1 MHPKQKGLK
10 FKQKRTGKM
19 KLRALIFMFFISGM
33 VSAQVSFDAKV
44 SKRKLGINE
53 RLRVDFT
60 MNKDGDDFEPPSF
73 ENFTV
78 VGGPSQSINN
88 SWINGVR
95 SFSKTYSYFLAPKK
109 RGVFSIGQAT
119 IEIEGETYKTL
130 TLEIIVSAAI
140 DKPKD
145 PNDPNYVA
153 SEKIHLVAEVSN
165 LNPYL
170 NEAIT
175 VVHKLYIAPG
185 IGVRNSREIDKPR
198 YSDFWSQNID
208 VNGLGAQ
215 QGTYKGEDYLY
226 VILRKTVL
234 YPQKSGKLNIEPLSL
249 DVTVEVPSNRRD
261 VFGRSFMSTVNRR
274 VSAGNRAINVKPL
287 PEKGKPESFSGA
299 VGTFDFSLTTN
310 KKALKASEAFEVKL
324 EVVGKGN
331 LKLFKLPELVLP
343 SALEVYEPE
352 HNEKVTT
359 LISGMRGKI
368 SDTYT
373 VVANDPGSYPVPSV
387 TFSYFDVKTKRYK
400 SLESERLVISVDPRP
415 NANSEAENKVTNL
428 LSENNIKPNLK
439 LFRSF
444 KTNTRFTPLQSEPF
458 FKSLLFW
465 VLLFGPFLF
474 IPVLLFVV
482 KNRTIKALDVSGNK
496 IRQTNRLSRKYL
508 IDAKK
513 SLGQK
518 QKFYNALERA
528 LHNYLKSK
536 LRIETSE
543 FNKEKIDE
551 LLTKKKV
558 ESTTLE
564 GFISI
569 LTACE
574 LARYTP
580 LTSLDMQNDYD
591 KTVQVINALDKQL
604 K

>member
-1 MHPKQKGLK
+1 MKGK
-10 FKQKRTGKM
+10 
-19 KLRALIFMFFISGM
+19 ALIFMFFISGLI
-33 VSAQVSFDAKV
+33 SAQVSFDAKV

-109 RGVFSIGQAT
+109 RGVFTVGQAS
-119 IEIEGETYKTL
+119 IEIEGEVYKTL
-130 TLEIIVSAAI
+130 PVKITVSAAI

-145 PNDPNYVA
+145 PNDPNYIA

-165 LNPYL
+165 SNPYL

-175 VVHKLYIAPG
+175 IVYKLYVAQG

-215 QGTYKGEDYLY
+215 QGTYNGEDYLY
-226 VILRKTVL
+226 VVLRKTVL
-234 YPQKSGKLNIEPLSL
+234 YPQKTGKLNIEPLSL

-274 VSAGNRAINVKPL
+274 VSAGYRTINVKPL
-287 PEKGKPESFSGA
+287 PEEGKPDGFTGA
-299 VGTFDFSLTTN
+299 VGSFIFSLTTN
-310 KKALKASEAFEVKL
+310 KKELKASEAFEVKL
-324 EVVGKGN
+324 EVVGNGN
-331 LKLFKLPELVLP
+331 LKLFRLPELVLP

-352 HNEKVTT
+352 HNESVTT
-359 LISGMRGKI
+359 LISGMKGKI
-368 SDTYT
+368 SDSYT
-373 VVANDPGSYPVPSV
+373 VVANDPGSYPIPRVD
-387 TFSYFDVKTKRYK
+387 FSYFDIKTKRYK
-400 SLESERLVISVDPRP
+400 TLDSERLVISVGTGP
-415 NANSEAENKVTNL
+415 NMVSEPEDGAAKLV
-428 LSENNIKPNLK
+428 SENNITPNLK
-439 LFRSF
+439 LFRNF
-444 KTNTRFTPLQSEPF
+444 KTTKGFTPLQPDPF
-458 FKSLLFW
+458 YKSNLFW
-465 VLLFGPFLF
+465 VLLLGPFLL
-474 IPVLLFVV
+474 IPILLFVV
-482 KNRTIKALDVSGNK
+482 KNRAVRALDVSGNK
-496 IRQTNRLSRKYL
+496 IRLTNRLARKYL
-508 IDAKK
+508 STAKK
-513 SLGQK
+513 SLGK
-518 QKFYNALERA
+518 KEMFYNALERA

-543 FNKEKIDE
+543 FNKDKIGE

-558 ESTTLE
+558 ESITLE
-564 GFISI
+564 GFLSI

-580 LTSLDMQNDYD
+580 LSSVDMQNDYD
-591 KTVQVINALDKQL
+591 KAAQVINALDKQL

>member
-1 MHPKQKGLK
+1 
-10 FKQKRTGKM
+10 
-19 KLRALIFMFFISGM
+19 MFFISGLI
-33 VSAQVSFDAKV
+33 SAQVSFDAKV
-44 SKRKLGINE
+44 SKRNLGINE

-60 MNKDGDDFEPPSF
+60 MNKDGDDFEPPNF

-109 RGVFSIGQAT
+109 RGVFTVGQAS
-119 IEIEGETYKTL
+119 IEIEGEVYKTL
-130 TLEIIVSAAI
+130 PVKITVSAAI

-145 PNDPNYVA
+145 PNDPNYIA

-165 LNPYL
+165 SNPYL

-175 VVHKLYIAPG
+175 IVYKLYVAQG

-215 QGTYKGEDYLY
+215 QGTYNGEDYLY
-226 VILRKTVL
+226 VVLRKTVL
-234 YPQKSGKLNIEPLSL
+234 YPQKTGKLNIEPLSL

-274 VSAGNRAINVKPL
+274 VSAGNRTINVKPL
-287 PEKGKPESFSGA
+287 PEEGKPDSFTGA
-299 VGTFDFSLTTN
+299 VGSFIFSLTTN
-310 KKALKASEAFEVKL
+310 KKELKASEAFEVKL
-324 EVVGKGN
+324 EVVGNGN
-331 LKLFKLPELVLP
+331 LKLFRLPELVLP

-352 HNEKVTT
+352 HNESVTT
-359 LISGMRGKI
+359 LISGMKGKI
-368 SDTYT
+368 SDSYT
-373 VVANDPGSYPVPSV
+373 VVANDPGSYPIPRVD
-387 TFSYFDVKTKRYK
+387 FSYFDIKTKRYK
-400 SLESERLVISVDPRP
+400 TLDSERLVISVGTGP
-415 NANSEAENKVTNL
+415 NMISESEDGAAKLV
-428 LSENNIKPNLK
+428 SENNITPNLK
-439 LFRSF
+439 LFRNF
-444 KTNTRFTPLQSEPF
+444 KTTKGFTPLQPDPF
-458 FKSLLFW
+458 YKSNLFW
-465 VLLFGPFLF
+465 VLLLGPFLL
-474 IPVLLFVV
+474 IPILLFVV
-482 KNRTIKALDVSGNK
+482 KNRAVRALDVSGNK
-496 IRQTNRLSRKYL
+496 IRLTNRLARKYL
-508 IDAKK
+508 SAAKK
-513 SLGQK
+513 SLGK
-518 QKFYNALERA
+518 KETFYNALERA

-543 FNKEKIDE
+543 FNKDKIGE

-558 ESTTLE
+558 ESITLE
-564 GFISI
+564 GFLSI

-580 LTSLDMQNDYD
+580 LSSVDMQNDYD
-591 KTVQVINALDKQL
+591 KAAQVINALDKQL

>member
-1 MHPKQKGLK
+1 
-10 FKQKRTGKM
+10 M
-19 KLRALIFMFFISGM
+19 KVKALIFIFFISGLI
-33 VSAQVSFDAKV
+33 SAQVSFDAKV

-60 MNKDGDDFEPPSF
+60 MNKDGDDFEPPNF

-109 RGVFSIGQAT
+109 RGVFTVGQAS
-119 IEIEGETYKTL
+119 IEIEGEVYKTL
-130 TLEIIVSAAI
+130 PVKITVSAAI

-145 PNDPNYVA
+145 PNDPNYIA

-165 LNPYL
+165 SNPYL

-175 VVHKLYIAPG
+175 IVYKLYVAQG

-215 QGTYKGEDYLY
+215 QGTYNGEDYLY
-226 VILRKTVL
+226 VVLRKTVL
-234 YPQKSGKLNIEPLSL
+234 YPQKTGKLNIEPLSL

-274 VSAGNRAINVKPL
+274 VSAGNRTINVKPL
-287 PEKGKPESFSGA
+287 PEEGKPDSFTGA
-299 VGTFDFSLTTN
+299 VGSFIFSLTTN
-310 KKALKASEAFEVKL
+310 KKELKASEAFEVKL
-324 EVVGKGN
+324 EVVGNGN
-331 LKLFKLPELVLP
+331 LKLFRLPELVLP

-352 HNEKVTT
+352 HNESVTT
-359 LISGMRGKI
+359 LISGMKGKI
-368 SDTYT
+368 SDSYT
-373 VVANDPGSYPVPSV
+373 VVANDPGSYPIPRVD
-387 TFSYFDVKTKRYK
+387 FSYFDIKTKRYK
-400 SLESERLVISVDPRP
+400 TLDSERLVISVGTGP
-415 NANSEAENKVTNL
+415 NMVSEPEDGAAKLV
-428 LSENNIKPNLK
+428 SENNITPNLK
-439 LFRSF
+439 LFRNF
-444 KTNTRFTPLQSEPF
+444 KTTKGFTPLQPDPF
-458 FKSLLFW
+458 YKSNLFW
-465 VLLFGPFLF
+465 VLLLGPFLL
-474 IPVLLFVV
+474 IPILLFVV
-482 KNRTIKALDVSGNK
+482 KNRAVRALDVSGNK
-496 IRQTNRLSRKYL
+496 IRLTNRLARKYL
-508 IDAKK
+508 SAAKK
-513 SLGQK
+513 SLGK
-518 QKFYNALERA
+518 KEMFYNALERA

-543 FNKEKIDE
+543 FNKDKIGE

-558 ESTTLE
+558 ESITLE
-564 GFISI
+564 GFLSI

-580 LTSLDMQNDYD
+580 LSSVDMQNDYD
-591 KTVQVINALDKQL
+591 KAAQVINALDKQL

>member
-1 MHPKQKGLK
+1 
-10 FKQKRTGKM
+10 M
-19 KLRALIFMFFISGM
+19 KVKTLIFMFFISGLI
-33 VSAQVSFDAKV
+33 SAQVSFDAKV

-60 MNKDGDDFEPPSF
+60 MNKDGDDFEPPNF

-109 RGVFSIGQAT
+109 RGVFTVGQAS
-119 IEIEGETYKTL
+119 IEIEGEVYKTL
-130 TLEIIVSAAI
+130 PVKITVSAAI

-145 PNDPNYVA
+145 PNDPNYIA

-165 LNPYL
+165 SNPYL

-175 VVHKLYIAPG
+175 IVYKLYVAQG

-215 QGTYKGEDYLY
+215 QGTYNGEDYLY
-226 VILRKTVL
+226 VVLRKTVL
-234 YPQKSGKLNIEPLSL
+234 YPQKTGKLNIEPLSL

-274 VSAGNRAINVKPL
+274 VSAGNRTINVKPL
-287 PEKGKPESFSGA
+287 PEEGKPDSFTGA
-299 VGTFDFSLTTN
+299 VGSFIFSLTTN
-310 KKALKASEAFEVKL
+310 KKELKASEAFEVKL
-324 EVVGKGN
+324 EVVGNGN
-331 LKLFKLPELVLP
+331 LKLFRLPELVLP

-352 HNEKVTT
+352 HNESVTT
-359 LISGMRGKI
+359 LISGMKGKI
-368 SDTYT
+368 SDSYT
-373 VVANDPGSYPVPSV
+373 VVANDPGSYPIPRVD
-387 TFSYFDVKTKRYK
+387 FSYFDIKTKRYK
-400 SLESERLVISVDPRP
+400 TLDSERLVISVGTGP
-415 NANSEAENKVTNL
+415 NMISEPEDGAAKLV
-428 LSENNIKPNLK
+428 SENNITPNLK
-439 LFRSF
+439 LFRNF
-444 KTNTRFTPLQSEPF
+444 KTTKGFTPLQPDPF
-458 FKSLLFW
+458 YKSNLFW
-465 VLLFGPFLF
+465 VLLLGPFLL
-474 IPVLLFVV
+474 IPILLFVV
-482 KNRTIKALDVSGNK
+482 KNRAVRALDVSGNK
-496 IRQTNRLSRKYL
+496 IRLTNRLARKYL
-508 IDAKK
+508 SAAKK
-513 SLGQK
+513 SLGK
-518 QKFYNALERA
+518 KETFYNALERA

-543 FNKEKIDE
+543 FNKDKIGE

-558 ESTTLE
+558 ESITLE
-564 GFISI
+564 GFLSI

-580 LTSLDMQNDYD
+580 LSSVDMQNDYD
-591 KTVQVINALDKQL
+591 KAAQVINALDKQL